1 MLYHPCEK
9 FPKDFCYKVVYIIHM
24 LGKLKKKEIST
35 FASKMGVEHGEYM

>member
-9 FPKDFCYKVVYIIHM
+9 FPKDFCYKVVVHM
-24 LGKLKKKEIST
+24 LRKLKKKEIST